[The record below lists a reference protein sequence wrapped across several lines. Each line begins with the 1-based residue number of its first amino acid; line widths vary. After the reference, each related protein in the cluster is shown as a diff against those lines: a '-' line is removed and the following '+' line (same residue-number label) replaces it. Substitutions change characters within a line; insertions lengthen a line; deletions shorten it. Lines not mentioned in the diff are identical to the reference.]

1 MEFIIIS
8 FMAFIVIF
16 ALFTLFLSDT
26 VGEFIFTLIVESICL
41 YILIP
46 FAWSNLVDE
55 VNKENTQVEISQ
67 SDKNSSSKKQVNYDL
82 ELKKIEIEKER
93 LALEKEKLELEKE
106 KVNQSR

>member
-16 ALFTLFLSDT
+16 ALFALFLSDT

-46 FAWSNLVDE
+46 FAWSKLLDE

-82 ELKKIEIEKER
+82 ELKKIEIEKEH